1 MGSETIAMA
10 TITGPLTQRLAIS
23 PSKRHAIGW
32 GLFKNDLF
40 EPYAR
45 HTSTLEETIIMM
57 YSKGITTREI
67 AELIEKMY
75 GQYYSPATVSNIT
88 KQTASLVEEFHTRKF
103 KQSQYVC
110 VFLDA
115 TYIPLRRD
123 TVEREAVNIVIGI
136 RSDGTKEVLDYC
148 IAPTENGVVWSELL
162 SGLRQRGIT
171 DIQLFIADGMVG
183 LQGAIERNY
192 PQARFQLT
200 LSAIFTATFARQTA
214 AMSSVSLKRF
224 ARPRISPRLVKS
236 STTSSSTGRSVIS
249 GLSSWLS

>member
-1 MGSETIAMA
+1 MEDSIKNI
-10 TITGPLTQRLAIS
+10 ITALLADDDSALKELFRAQVEDAVNQFLQNEMTAVLGYEPYERTGQDGQRNYRNGYYNRAFDSTLGNLTVKTPRDRL
-23 PSKRHAIGW
+23 
-32 GLFKNDLF
+32 GLFKNALF

-115 TYIPLRRD
+115 TYIPLRRG

-148 IAPTENGVVWSELL
+148 IAPEGPFLHK
-162 SGLRQRGIT
+162 II
-171 DIQLFIADGMVG
+171 D
-183 LQGAIERNY
+183 
-192 PQARFQLT
+192 T
-200 LSAIFTATFARQTA
+200 L
-214 AMSSVSLKRF
+214 
-224 ARPRISPRLVKS
+224 
-236 STTSSSTGRSVIS
+236 
-249 GLSSWLS
+249 